1 MSEVQDILKA
11 DSGQIGDL
19 SQVLG
24 TGSGD
29 RAGQESSA
37 STHAQLGNTFLTEPL
52 HAQFVALL
60 EEASFVRQIAITI
73 PMTQPTLR
81 VPAITSGLQVFFQ
94 EEQGVEAVE
103 TQMSAGDFT
112 LEARK
117 IMAQVLATAELYED
131 SQQNIEQIITSDFVR
146 AIAQAEEQAFLLG
159 RQTALGQ
166 PPKGSVTGVAIQPA
180 NPDIDSI
187 SSLTNFVRD
196 AHNLSTPATDYFA
209 YDHWGTQTGSWS
221 AGTASGSSIIAT
233 SPLKICDGVVTT
245 ALDDGNIV
253 DMQGASFRGAL
264 AYKAIREAIFKLGLL
279 GRDRNDL
286 ILILNPVASNQ
297 LLQSDELMTLDK
309 YGSNATI
316 LTGEVGSLFGVKI
329 IESSFLPSNGILV
342 NGSNTYGQGG
352 YGVLVHKPSLLLGDL
367 RKVQVENERII
378 QNDAYRTVI
387 SERLAFGME
396 RRNGTVAIG
405 NIASDVSS
413 LSTGTSVFVAGGL
426 KPSIGGASNVTI
438 VKDVADGLGST
449 TFDLNNLEVGETTS
463 LVVSSIT
470 VSETVSGT
478 PDITNAT
485 IGNLQLNLDAT
496 TVSSNMPTVADA
508 TAGSI
513 SPLGTIASQSGTL
526 TVTFDIDSNAL
537 AFSGALTTAT
547 VTYRLALYDGAQYS
561 DVHVFVVTVNNA

>member
-60 EEASFVRQIAITI
+60 EEASFVRQIAKTI

>member
-60 EEASFVRQIAITI
+60 EEASFVRQIAKTI

-159 RQTALGQ
+159 RQTALNQ
-166 PPKGSVTGVAIQPA
+166 VPKGSVSGGAVQTGSPA
-180 NPDIDSI
+180 SNEIG
-187 SSLTNFVRD
+187 SLTNFVRD
-196 AHNLSTPATDYFA
+196 GGLASTSTFA
-209 YDHWGTQTGSWS
+209 YDHWGTQSGSWT
-221 AGTASGSSIIAT
+221 AGTAEGSSLIAT

-245 ALDDGNIV
+245 ALDEGTIV

-329 IESSFLPSNGILV
+329 IESSFLPSAGIKV
-342 NGSNTYGQGG
+342 NSTVDYGLGG

-396 RRNGTVAIG
+396 RRNGAVAIG

-426 KPSIGGASNVTI
+426 KPSIGGASTATINDAVGTDKLAVT
-438 VKDVADGLGST
+438 L
-449 TFDLNNLEVGETTS
+449 DLSNLEVGEGTS
-463 LVVSSIT
+463 LIASALDDSAI
-470 VSETVSGT
+470 
-478 PDITNAT
+478 AT
-485 IGNLQLNLDAT
+485 GANLNLKVTAT
-496 TVSSNMPTVADA
+496 TVSSDFSANTDV
-508 TAGSI
+508 TAGESV
-513 SPLGTIASQSGTL
+513 SLGTIASPSGT
-526 TVTFDIDSNAL
+526 VTINWDIVSADC
-537 AFSGALTTAT
+537 GAGD
-547 VTYRLALYDGAQYS
+547 VTYKFTVFDGSQYA
-561 DVHVFVVTVNNA
+561 DVHTFVLTLTDAS

>member
-1 MSEVQDILKA
+1 M
-11 DSGQIGDL
+11 
-19 SQVLG
+19 
-24 TGSGD
+24 
-29 RAGQESSA
+29 
-37 STHAQLGNTFLTEPL
+37 
-52 HAQFVALL
+52 
-60 EEASFVRQIAITI
+60 
-73 PMTQPTLR
+73 
-81 VPAITSGLQVFFQ
+81 
-94 EEQGVEAVE
+94 
-103 TQMSAGDFT
+103 
-112 LEARK
+112 
-117 IMAQVLATAELYED
+117 
-131 SQQNIEQIITSDFVR
+131 
-146 AIAQAEEQAFLLG
+146 
-159 RQTALGQ
+159 
-166 PPKGSVTGVAIQPA
+166 
-180 NPDIDSI
+180 
-187 SSLTNFVRD
+187 TNFVRD

>member
-11 DSGQIGDL
+11 DGGISDL
-19 SQVLG
+19 TDVMG
-24 TGSGD
+24 TGHGINT
-29 RAGQESSA
+29 GQEA
-37 STHAQLGNTFLTEPL
+37 STIDAGVGGTFLTEPL

-60 EEASFVRQIAITI
+60 EEASFVRQIAKTI

-81 VPAITSGLQVFFQ
+81 VPAITSGLQVFYQ

-117 IMAQVLATAELYED
+117 IMAQVIATAELYED

-159 RQTALGQ
+159 RMTALGGV
-166 PPKGSVTGVAIQPA
+166 PKGSTGAGTVQGGSPA
-180 NPDIDSI
+180 STLIG
-187 SSLTNFVRD
+187 SLTNFVRD
-196 AHNLSTPATDYFA
+196 TGLAGTATFA
-209 YDHWGTQTGSWS
+209 YDHWGTQSGSWS
-221 AGTASGSSIIAT
+221 AGTAEGSATIAT

-245 ALDDGNIV
+245 ALDENTIV
-253 DMQGASFRGAL
+253 DMQGASFRGQL
-264 AYKAIREAIFKLGLL
+264 AYKAIREAIFKMGLL
-279 GRDRNDL
+279 GRERSDL

-329 IESSFLPSNGILV
+329 IESSFLPSNGVLV
-342 NGSNTYGQGG
+342 DGTTTYGQGG

-396 RRNGTVAIG
+396 RRTGAVAIG

-413 LSTGTSVFVAGGL
+413 LSSGTSVFVAGGL
-426 KPSIGGASNVTI
+426 KPGIGGASTATI
-438 VKDVADGLGST
+438 TDAVADDKLAVT
-449 TFDLNNLEVGETTS
+449 LDLTNLEIGETTS
-463 LVVSSIT
+463 IIASSID
-470 VSETVSGT
+470 ETG
-478 PDITNAT
+478 IAT
-485 IGNLQLNLDAT
+485 GANLNLKITAT
-496 TVSSNMPTVADA
+496 SVSSNFSANADVS
-508 TAGSI
+508 AGALVS
-513 SPLGTIASQSGTL
+513 LGTIASPSGT
-526 TVTFDIDSNAL
+526 VTLNWDVKNAV
-537 AFSGALTTAT
+537 AGAGD
-547 VTYRLALYDGAQYS
+547 VVYKFALYDGAQYS
-561 DVHVFVVTVNNA
+561 DVHTFVLTLTDSTA